1 MNDAPDAEVDET
13 IAIPLAERHWIVMLA
28 VLNDFI
34 YSTVDPVLKE
44 LAKSG
49 PNPMLNKQESAVLAG
64 SLLARRVIVKK
75 LGSHAVLSDGLS
87 ADIRVAD
94 LTAAPKTLR
103 PARRASPVT
112 SYAGV

>member
-34 YSTVDPVLKE
+34 HSTVDPVLKE

-49 PNPMLNKQESAVLAG
+49 PNPMMNKQESAVLAG

-75 LGSHAVLSDGLS
+75 LAAHAVLSEGLGE
-87 ADIRVAD
+87 DVRVAD
-94 LTAAPKTLR
+94 LRAVEPTPRRARA
-103 PARRASPVT
+103 PARHLAI
-112 SYAGV
+112 A